1 MGDTISNGDLS
12 ILDDLERK
20 ALWLASWTVHDPTI
34 CVRTSMD

>member
-20 ALWLASWTVHDPTI
+20 ALRLASWTVHNANYLRENVD
-34 CVRTSMD
+34 D